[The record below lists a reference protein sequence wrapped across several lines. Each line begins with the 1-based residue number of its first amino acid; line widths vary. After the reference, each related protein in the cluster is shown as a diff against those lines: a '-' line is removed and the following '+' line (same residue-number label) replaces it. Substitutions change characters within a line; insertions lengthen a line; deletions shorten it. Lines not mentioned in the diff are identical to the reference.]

1 MPGGAGII
9 IANGAELIA
18 VTTIGNIPKVA
29 GITPPT
35 LNDSILSQRAD
46 GVVQY
51 ITVGASYTSALGYAE
66 TFRTKGGIIS
76 EGLGLDTVVLGRGA
90 AAGGVGNQRSV
101 AIGTQATT
109 GAANQAVVIGYQ
121 ANGGGQECVVVG
133 SSANTTLAAGVV
145 IGSAAVGSGN
155 GGGAAVVAI
164 GNGTSARCN
173 NSGNSTAIGN
183 AAVAREGDT
192 VIGHGASSNAVV
204 GVFTNSN
211 VVIGAFAHA
220 NISLAA
226 SVVIGAGAVAD
237 VVNAVAIGAS
247 TTAAHAGAT
256 VIGYG
261 TSSISS
267 FSLTIGAALSDV
279 RTVLLG
285 RGDTAATPAARLF
298 RWTNASGVDN
308 AAGHVTWRAP
318 LSTGAAAPAKHIF
331 EVGAAHGSDGVLQTP
346 FTILEL
352 DGVAGVKIGAN
363 LDIGAGKF
371 AVTAATGAV
380 AITGT
385 GTDAITATSSGA
397 VNTFILDCTHA
408 QDWGTNIAFKSK
420 TVAYGYVGL
429 VGSLIG
435 SADHSLALFAAL
447 GNGIK
452 LYTNGNNPRLTI
464 AADGSLSSFATP
476 LAITGALTGVT
487 DATMQTAK
495 VTALPA
501 FAAGD
506 KYVTVDAAGNF
517 HISTLGPGA

>member
-18 VTTIGNIPKVA
+18 PSTIGNIPKVA

-46 GVVQY
+46 GAVQY

-90 AAGGVGNQRSV
+90 SAGGVGNQRGV

-109 GAANQAVVIGYQ
+109 GAANQTVVIGYQ

-155 GGGAAVVAI
+155 GGGAAIVVI

-380 AITGT
+380 ATVGNVALNAAGGLGGLVDFNRAVAGADVIGLRYK
-385 GTDAITATSSGA
+385 TATANRWLLSMRDTGSEDFSLFNYGTSSSVLVANYTTNAVTLSGA
-397 VNTFILDCTHA
+397 
-408 QDWGTNIAFKSK
+408 
-420 TVAYGYVGL
+420 
-429 VGSLIG
+429 
-435 SADHSLALFAAL
+435 
-447 GNGIK
+447 
-452 LYTNGNNPRLTI
+452 
-464 AADGSLSSFATP
+464 

-487 DATMQTAK
+487 NATMQTAK